1 MTLHPLGDSAVVVHV
16 GREISR
22 ETARMVQALAEELR
36 AVRLPGLTDVV
47 PAFAS
52 VALFFDEVGRV
63 DVAGLEAEVAP
74 RVARLAQRG
83 GRLDSRQVEIP
94 VVYGGAEGADL
105 EEVARR
111 TGLAPAEVIA
121 RHAGAEYFVNAI
133 GFTPG
138 FPYLG
143 GLPAELATPRRA
155 TPRPRVPAGAVGIG
169 GSQTGVYPLE
179 SPGGW
184 NLIGR
189 TPLRLF
195 DGRRSEPAL
204 LRAGDLV
211 RFRPVPSAEWESADG
226 TGAAPN
232 GHTPGGIEVVRPGM
246 YTTVQDLGR
255 RGFRSG
261 GVPVGG
267 AADAWALR
275 VANLLVGNEEGAA
288 GLEFTLVGPELRFR
302 EDLWVALA
310 GAEFADVP
318 SGRPWRVRAGE
329 TLRFGEA
336 RCGCRGYLAVAG
348 GIDVPEILGSRST
361 LMRAGMGGGHGRAL
375 AAGDRVAVAR
385 GRTPGPGQWQVDPRV
400 LSVHRDPAVVRVVR
414 GAEASEFPSDAWGTE
429 FTVSRQSD
437 RMGVRLEGPALVRQ
451 KGAEL
456 ISTPVAPGTVQVPP
470 DGHPILLLAEAQ
482 TIGGYPQWAHVIT
495 VDLPR
500 VAQLRPGESVR
511 FQEVSLA
518 EARELWTARQ
528 RSLALLREGLKGKWS

>member
-1 MTLHPLGDSAVVVHV
+1 
-16 GREISR
+16 
-22 ETARMVQALAEELR
+22 
-36 AVRLPGLTDVV
+36 
-47 PAFAS
+47 
-52 VALFFDEVGRV
+52 
-63 DVAGLEAEVAP
+63 
-74 RVARLAQRG
+74 
-83 GRLDSRQVEIP
+83 
-94 VVYGGAEGADL
+94 
-105 EEVARR
+105 
-111 TGLAPAEVIA
+111 
-121 RHAGAEYFVNAI
+121 
-133 GFTPG
+133 
-138 FPYLG
+138 
-143 GLPAELATPRRA
+143 
-155 TPRPRVPAGAVGIG
+155 
-169 GSQTGVYPLE
+169 
-179 SPGGW
+179 
-184 NLIGR
+184 
-189 TPLRLF
+189 
-195 DGRRSEPAL
+195 
-204 LRAGDLV
+204 
-211 RFRPVPSAEWESADG
+211 
-226 TGAAPN
+226 
-232 GHTPGGIEVVRPGM
+232 
-246 YTTVQDLGR
+246 
-255 RGFRSG
+255 
-261 GVPVGG
+261 
-267 AADAWALR
+267 

-361 LMRAGMGGGHGRAL
+361 LVRAGMGGGHGRAL

-385 GRTPGPGQWQVDPRV
+385 GRVPRPGQWQVDPRV
-400 LSVHRDPAVVRVVR
+400 LSVHRTPAVVRVVR